1 MKWEKKKE
9 EKKRKGKR
17 RKGREGEG
25 REREGRAMNGKGG
38 DEEDTIN
45 WHWRSVYPRIE
56 LGVDESKTA
65 ALILHDDIDAIEEK
79 NDLRI
84 TV

>member
-1 MKWEKKKE
+1 
-9 EKKRKGKR
+9 
-17 RKGREGEG
+17 
-25 REREGRAMNGKGG
+25 MNGKGG

-45 WHWRSVYPRIE
+45 WHWRSVYHRIE

-65 ALILHDDIDAIEEK
+65 ALILHDDIDTIEEK
-79 NDLRI
+79 NELKI